1 MILLTG
7 ATGYIGSHT
16 WVELLKAGY
25 EVIGLDNFSNS
36 SPNVTCRIEK
46 ITNKKAVFVEAEV
59 QDKFSLSDLFQK
71 NQIEGVIH
79 FAALKAVGDSVQ
91 RPLDYYSNNLNG
103 LLNLVDVMAR
113 FDCHNFV
120 FSSSATVYHP
130 KNPIPYVEGMPLGS
144 TSPYGWT
151 KYMSEQIL
159 HDLEVSNSLW
169 RVAYLRYF
177 NPVGAHPSGLIGE
190 DPRGMP
196 NNLMPFITQVAV
208 GKRKELSIFGG
219 DWPTHDGTG
228 VRDYIHVQDLAC
240 GHVKAIDYLLNQKKS
255 LTVNLGAGKGYSVL
269 DLVKSFE
276 KASGQKIPYQIVDR
290 RSGDIAAFYADASLA
305 DELLDWRVKFDLD
318 AMCRDSWRWQS
329 NNPNGYEDS

>member
-16 WVELLKAGY
+16 WVMLLEAGY
-25 EVIGLDNFSNS
+25 SVIGLDNFSNS
-36 SPNVTCRIEK
+36 SPRVIERIK
-46 ITNKKAVFVEAEV
+46 QITRSELTFVEGDV
-59 QDKFSLSDLFQK
+59 QDEQLLSDLFEK
-71 NQIEGVIH
+71 YSIEGVIH
-79 FAALKAVGDSVQ
+79 FAALKAVGESVQ
-91 RPLDYYSNNLNG
+91 QPLSYYANNING
-103 LLNLVDVMAR
+103 LLNLLKVMGS
-113 FDCHNFV
+113 FNCGTFV

-130 KNPIPYVEGMPLGS
+130 NNSIPYVEDMPLGS

-159 HDLEVSNSLW
+159 RDLEVSNPDW

-190 DPRGMP
+190 DPRGVP
-196 NNLMPFITQVAV
+196 NNLMPFMTQVAV

-228 VRDYIHVQDLAC
+228 VRDYIHVQDLAR

-269 DLVKSFE
+269 DLVRAFE
-276 KASGQKIPYQIVDR
+276 RASGQKIPYQIVDR

-305 DELLDWRVKFDLD
+305 DELLDWRVEFDLD

-329 NNPNGYEDS
+329 NNPNGFED

>member
-16 WVELLKAGY
+16 WVRLLEAGY
-25 EVIGLDNFSNS
+25 SVIGLDNFSNS
-36 SPNVTCRIEK
+36 SPQVLKRIQQ
-46 ITNKKAVFVEAEV
+46 ITQRELIFVEGDI
-59 QDKFSLSDLFQK
+59 QDEQLLSELFEK
-71 NQIEGVIH
+71 YSIEGVIH
-79 FAALKAVGDSVQ
+79 FAALKAVGESVQ
-91 RPLDYYSNNLNG
+91 KPLSYYINNLNG
-103 LLNLVDVMAR
+103 LLNLLKVMSASNCR
-113 FDCHNFV
+113 NFV

-130 KNPIPYVEGMPLGS
+130 SNPIPYVEGMPLGS

-151 KYMSEQIL
+151 KLMSEQIL
-159 HDLEVSNSLW
+159 RDMEVPNSEW
-169 RVAYLRYF
+169 RIAYLRYF

-190 DPRGMP
+190 DPRGIP
-196 NNLMPFITQVAV
+196 NNLMPFVTQVAV

-228 VRDYIHVQDLAC
+228 VRDYIHVQDLAR
-240 GHVKAIDYLLNQKKS
+240 GHVRAIEYLLNQKQS

-269 DLVKSFE
+269 DLVKAFE
-276 KASGQKIPYQIVDR
+276 KASGQKIPYQIVER

-305 DELLDWRVKFDLD
+305 HELLDWRVEFDLD

-329 NNPNGYEDS
+329 NNPNGFEDS

>member
-16 WVELLKAGY
+16 WVMLLEAGY
-25 EVIGLDNFSNS
+25 SVIGLDNFSNS
-36 SPNVTCRIEK
+36 SPRVIERIK
-46 ITNKKAVFVEAEV
+46 QITQRELIFVEGDV
-59 QDKFSLSDLFQK
+59 QDEQLLSELFDK
-71 NQIEGVIH
+71 YSIEGVIH
-79 FAALKAVGDSVQ
+79 FAALKAVGESVQ
-91 RPLDYYSNNLNG
+91 QPLSYYANNLNG
-103 LLNLVDVMAR
+103 LLNLIKVMSTSNCR
-113 FDCHNFV
+113 NFV

-130 KNPIPYVEGMPLGS
+130 SNPIPYVEDMPLGS

-151 KYMSEQIL
+151 KFMSEQIL
-159 HDLEVSNSLW
+159 RDLEVSNPDW

-190 DPRGMP
+190 DPRGVP
-196 NNLMPFITQVAV
+196 NNLMPFMTQVAV

-228 VRDYIHVQDLAC
+228 VRDYIHVQDLAQ
-240 GHVKAIDYLLNQKKS
+240 GHVKAIDYLLKQKKS

-269 DLVKSFE
+269 DLVRAFE
-276 KASGQKIPYQIVDR
+276 RASGQKIPYQIVDR

-305 DELLDWRVKFDLD
+305 DELLDWRVEFDLD

-329 NNPNGYEDS
+329 NNPNGFED